1 MIVSDCSGCLRCLAV
16 TKQRSCLFWAA
27 EMLDLDY
34 CCRREAEIGFNGS
47 HSIDGGV
54 TGR

>member
-1 MIVSDCSGCLRCLAV
+1 MIVSDYSDCLRRLAV